1 MTNSAPKDRLHF
13 PRTSLADL
21 ILRGF
26 EQGLQPAS
34 TIFAPR
40 RKGKTTFVHN
50 DLIPMAVERG
60 FLVASADLWLD
71 RDRPERVIANA
82 LHEAIY
88 GTGFVR
94 RNLLRL
100 VRPGQV
106 VKSVEV
112 AGSAEGA
119 NVKAEFGDDTALG
132 LQELFERF
140 RRLGKGRALLIIDE
154 VQHLATRKEFENLT
168 ATLRTLLQSCGGE
181 VFALFTGS
189 SQHGLA
195 RMFRRSKA
203 PFYQFGSEVAFPDLG
218 REFAEHLGR
227 LYREVTGTDW
237 PVDEAFDLYVARGMM
252 PKYLRELY
260 SMSVSQNLS
269 VSQAD
274 KIVWGSMLD
283 EGQFAALV
291 ADLPALDQALLVGIL
306 CGESLFSAEY
316 RERLADELP
325 SHQAPTSQAVQ
336 VALKRLQRR
345 DLVGNTDHGEWMIED
360 AAMES
365 YLRRLLIDGE
375 TDED

>member
-1 MTNSAPKDRLHF
+1 MPTAATKDRLHF
-13 PRTSLADL
+13 PRSSLADL
-21 ILRGF
+21 ILKGF
-26 EQGLQPAS
+26 AERLQPAS

-60 FLVASADLWLD
+60 FLVASADLWLY
-71 RDRPERVIANA
+71 RDHPERVIANA

-88 GTGFVR
+88 GSGFVR
-94 RNLLRL
+94 RNLMRL
-100 VRPGQV
+100 IRPGQV

-132 LQELFERF
+132 LQEMFERF

-168 ATLRTLLQSCGGE
+168 ATLRTLLQSGGGE

-227 LYREVTGTDW
+227 LYREVTGRDW
-237 PVDEAFDLYVARGMM
+237 QVDEAFDLYVARGMM

-260 SMSVSQNLS
+260 SLSVSQNLS

-283 EGQFAALV
+283 DGQFAALV
-291 ADLPALDQALLVGIL
+291 ADLPAIDQAVLVGIL
-306 CGESLFSAEY
+306 CGESLFSADF

-325 SHQAPTSQAVQ
+325 SQQAPTPQAVQ